1 MFSKDLLLHREGSIY
16 TGPYVSRIFLK
27 LFGHHPVFPAP
38 TVYSSAFRVFWF
50 TNINLTICIS
60 LIC

>member
-38 TVYSSAFRVFWF
+38 TVYSSAFSFD
-50 TNINLTICIS
+50 LLALSGDDS
-60 LIC
+60 LM